1 MLEESDLI
9 RNLLF
14 NFKNGQKMTH
24 RAFVRKGV
32 DVFSNL
38 LICGDT
44 IAHLLW
50 RRSLSLR
57 FRYKSKFQ
65 GISVISIIQIYEFKA
80 LALL

>member
-14 NFKNGQKMTH
+14 NFKNEHKMTH
-24 RAFVRKGV
+24 RAFVKQGV

-38 LICGDT
+38 LNCGDT

-57 FRYKSKFQ
+57 FGYQSKFQ
-65 GISVISIIQIYEFKA
+65 GIGVKSIIQIYEFKA